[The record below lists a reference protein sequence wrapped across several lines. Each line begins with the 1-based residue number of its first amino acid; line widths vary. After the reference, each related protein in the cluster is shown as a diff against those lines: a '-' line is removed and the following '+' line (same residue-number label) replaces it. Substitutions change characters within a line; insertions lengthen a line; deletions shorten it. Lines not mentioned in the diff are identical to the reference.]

1 MRRNLYDLLGARPD
15 DDAEQ
20 LRKAFLKA
28 AKESHP
34 DHHGDDPDTVAR
46 FRQITEAY
54 DILRDAEQRAAYD
67 RLLNAE
73 RRPIRSKMNGAFAD
87 AKRHLV
93 IDAMIGILIAAVL
106 AGSYQLYARVSKTA
120 VDESA
125 GMTTHDPAGIAAGQ
139 PPGQSRTMARD
150 RPAVAPAVQ
159 MPIENP
165 VTPADAAPARQ
176 AIEIARNDSSSDIPA
191 DRAGAQAG
199 PDASAKRTDEREDRR
214 DAPAAG
220 GQVAA
225 AATFSGVPGPPST
238 DVASPANVP
247 GRDTPESTGAGPHLV
262 KQPAE
267 SAETGV
273 SARIRGAMGR
283 ASASRASFR
292 QATPARRNTLARM
305 HARYCEDDAPPS
317 FGSR

>member
-20 LRKAFLKA
+20 LRKAFLKV

-125 GMTTHDPAGIAAGQ
+125 GM
-139 PPGQSRTMARD
+139 
-150 RPAVAPAVQ
+150 
-159 MPIENP
+159 
-165 VTPADAAPARQ
+165 
-176 AIEIARNDSSSDIPA
+176 
-191 DRAGAQAG
+191 
-199 PDASAKRTDEREDRR
+199 
-214 DAPAAG
+214 
-220 GQVAA
+220 
-225 AATFSGVPGPPST
+225 
-238 DVASPANVP
+238 
-247 GRDTPESTGAGPHLV
+247 
-262 KQPAE
+262 
-267 SAETGV
+267 
-273 SARIRGAMGR
+273 
-283 ASASRASFR
+283 
-292 QATPARRNTLARM
+292 
-305 HARYCEDDAPPS
+305 
-317 FGSR
+317 